1 MPENCVLTHAYL
13 KTPKAA
19 AIAGI
24 AFSLLLLLILWLLR
38 TSIPAD
44 PLEPGAWLATDTRAI
59 TVALN
64 LVPFAGVA
72 FLWFI
77 GVLRDRLGQREDRF
91 FASVFFGS
99 ALLFLAMLF
108 AAAAVIGAVMLVA
121 SISEPN
127 ELISSATFRFARA
140 VSYIIVNVYA
150 IKMAAVFMISTST
163 VLIRTGI
170 APRWIALLGFSL
182 AVILLIGS
190 FFINWSIAVFPSWV
204 FLISVYI
211 LIDNLGRNPL
221 ADGGSPVC
229 DNPDPVA
236 ETAATS
242 RRQPRDAG
250 VLDPRARCHPLPLA
264 ARRSAR
270 GRSPRSAPRSAPAFA
285 SGSGSAR
292 KPVTSRVTILSTNS
306 ASSSFSGS

>member
-1 MPENCVLTHAYL
+1 MPENSVLTHAQL

-24 AFSLLLLLILWLLR
+24 AFSLLLLSILWLLR

-77 GVLRDRLGQREDRF
+77 GVLRDRLGQLEDRF

-99 ALLFLAMLF
+99 AVLFLAMLF
-108 AAAAVIGAVMLVA
+108 AAAAVVGAIMLVA
-121 SISEPN
+121 SVSQPN
-127 ELISSATFRFARA
+127 ELVSSATFRFARA
-140 VSYIIVNVYA
+140 ASYIIVNVYA

-163 VLIRTGI
+163 IVIRTGI
-170 APRWIALLGFSL
+170 TPRWIAFLGFLL
-182 AVILLIGS
+182 AVMLLVGS

-211 LIDNLGRNPL
+211 PVDNLGENSL
-221 ADGGSPVC
+221 ADG
-229 DNPDPVA
+229 
-236 ETAATS
+236 
-242 RRQPRDAG
+242 R
-250 VLDPRARCHPLPLA
+250 
-264 ARRSAR
+264 
-270 GRSPRSAPRSAPAFA
+270 
-285 SGSGSAR
+285 
-292 KPVTSRVTILSTNS
+292 
-306 ASSSFSGS
+306 